1 MEQERYSQI
10 TPEEARTS
18 LAEIDQATRRF
29 RHEIAAGI
37 SAPLLVMWGAIWAIS
52 FSSEQYFPNRSQ
64 MIWTV
69 LIVIGSVVS
78 VLGGFFFSP
87 IKKGR
92 FSPLWSRIGLAW
104 LVLFAYAALWIRLLG
119 PWELAHRG
127 PGALLERKISAF
139 ISTICMFAYVLMG
152 LWLDRFLLYVGAAVT
167 ILILVG
173 YYYVPDHFY
182 VWMAV
187 TGGGSLIFSG
197 LFIRRFW
204 R

>member
-1 MEQERYSQI
+1 MEQEQHSQI
-10 TPEEARTS
+10 TPEEARAS
-18 LAEIDQATRRF
+18 LAEIGEATLRIRQA
-29 RHEIAAGI
+29 IAAGTV
-37 SAPLLVMWGAIWAIS
+37 APMLVMWGAIWAVS
-52 FSSEQYFPNRSQ
+52 FTVEQYYPDWSQ
-64 MIWTV
+64 MTWGV
-69 LIVIGSVVS
+69 LIAVGTVMS
-78 VLGGFFFSP
+78 LFAGFCESQV
-87 IKKGR
+87 KNGR
-92 FSPLWSRIGLAW
+92 SDLWSRIGLAW

-182 VWMAV
+182 VWMAA